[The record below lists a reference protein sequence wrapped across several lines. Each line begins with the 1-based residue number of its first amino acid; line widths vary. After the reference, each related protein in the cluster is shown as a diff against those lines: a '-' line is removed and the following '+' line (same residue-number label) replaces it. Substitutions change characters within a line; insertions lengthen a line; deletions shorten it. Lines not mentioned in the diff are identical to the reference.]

1 MGNSNG
7 DIMSDEIDEERIDS
21 VSSAFRYLL
30 DQLKQDYIKEDTDE
44 IVVSTVLLYDGLLG
58 CSHFMTREELQGVF
72 NEVMDAIDESY
83 ERATKEN
90 DLTDEESEYLFGDIT
105 KTTLH

>member
-1 MGNSNG
+1 
-7 DIMSDEIDEERIDS
+7 MSDEIDEERIDS
-21 VSSAFRYLL
+21 VSTAFRYLL

-72 NEVMDAIDESY
+72 NEVMGAIDEAH

-90 DLTDEESEYLFGDIT
+90 NLSDEEVEYLFGDV
-105 KTTLH
+105 KKSTLH

>member
-1 MGNSNG
+1 
-7 DIMSDEIDEERIDS
+7 MSDEIDEERIDS

-72 NEVMDAIDESY
+72 NEVIGAIDEAH